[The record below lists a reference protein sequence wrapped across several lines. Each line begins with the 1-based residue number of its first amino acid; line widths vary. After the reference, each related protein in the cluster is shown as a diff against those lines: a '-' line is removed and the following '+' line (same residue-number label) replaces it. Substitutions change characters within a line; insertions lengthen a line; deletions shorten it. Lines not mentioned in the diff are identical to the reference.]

1 MGFISFYDLVIIV
14 KEPVI
19 AQDSRR
25 FLSVSKGCYGIPLIS
40 TVGKRF
46 FVDTHMYLHFCGG
59 VSDEFSYFKSL
70 ILKNCRSGTWPMNF
84 WRPVAK
90 TQMAQSHVL
99 IPVVQF
105 PPETTQE

>member
-1 MGFISFYDLVIIV
+1 MGFISFYDLVIIL

-25 FLSVSKGCYGIPLIS
+25 FLFVSEWGLLRNSFDIHC
-40 TVGKRF
+40 F

-70 ILKNCRSGTWPMNF
+70 ILENCSSGTWPMNF
-84 WRPVAK
+84 WSPVAK
-90 TQMAQSHVL
+90 TQMAQSHFL
-99 IPVVQF
+99 IPVI
-105 PPETTQE
+105 PTQE